1 MKKMKLFSLLIVGFI
16 FNYSLA
22 QTIQEYNY
30 DVNNGFLS
38 SWYNSPGNIIYPV
51 GYNNSSNR
59 TPVIFVHGITGKVTN
74 SYKANIDQVRNY
86 NLKAAFVQLN
96 PLGTP
101 DQNGRLLK
109 RMIDRITSHYGS
121 ATVSIVAHSK
131 GGLDTERALYGRNPY
146 NTSIP
151 SFGYEKVDGV
161 YTFSSPLRGS
171 RVADVGASL
180 SWTGIAFIAM
190 WYTNGFYLTSGSVN
204 SFHNWAKSW
213 QINST
218 STFYNAY
225 NPNGASYSRLNM
237 IEDNTTRW
245 WAHQSDDPCY
255 NDVWYYCYVGNA
267 FHHSAGAYYDA
278 YWEWDWF
285 NSGWRNWHT
294 SNDGFIA
301 EYRAKRSVITN
312 HNNELTPGAGD
323 FNWRVMQNANHSS
336 LWEINQNHFS
346 NEVGPYLHYGLFGNR
361 APQANM
367 QIQESRKLLVDND
380 LRTEAILGSNGIV
393 YFGTDGTT
401 EFIVETD
408 NQTINLVFY
417 TDTPIDNFKL
427 VNNSDKEFELD
438 IIDARFDNFT
448 NTYQSVAYIDNLN
461 KGVYT
466 LVLPSQ
472 DFIVM
477 TSYEETPTAFAVN
490 LHFDER
496 KGYNGEEIEVA
507 IANVNDEIDFNQ
519 LELTATVNMIS
530 EDGENKLPI
539 QKVSSQIY
547 YFQPTSKKGHFT
559 TRLDNL
565 KPGAVYGLQ
574 IKAKLTTGEVL
585 LGRNIINTFYVKKS
599 LPVQTI
605 YATNEVNDLP
615 ELMDDMIAIYPN
627 PADKTTTLSLDYK
640 VPVKIIIYDTTGN
653 LISEFNMESQTRQID
668 VSDWKS
674 GVYFVN
680 IKSGDS
686 FMVKKFIVK

>member
-1 MKKMKLFSLLIVGFI
+1 MKLFSLLIVGFI

>member
-1 MKKMKLFSLLIVGFI
+1 MKLFSLLIVGFI

-30 DVNNGFLS
+30 DVNSGFLS

-380 LRTEAILGSNGIV
+380 LRTESILGSNGIV
-393 YFGTDGTT
+393 YFGTDGIT

-427 VNNSDKEFELD
+427 VNNSDKEFEFD
-438 IIDARFDNFT
+438 IIDARFDKFT

-519 LELTATVNMIS
+519 LELTAIVNMIS

-640 VPVKIIIYDTTGN
+640 VPVKITIYDTTGN

-668 VSDWKS
+668 VGDWKS

>member
-1 MKKMKLFSLLIVGFI
+1 MKLFSLLIVGFI

-496 KGYNGEEIEVA
+496 NGYNGEEIEVA